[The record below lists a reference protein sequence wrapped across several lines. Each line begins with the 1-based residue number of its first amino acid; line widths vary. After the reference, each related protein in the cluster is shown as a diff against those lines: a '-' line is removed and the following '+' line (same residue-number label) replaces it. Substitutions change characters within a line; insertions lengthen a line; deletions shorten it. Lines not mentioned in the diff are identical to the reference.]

1 MSTER
6 LYIDYLKDIVDALV
20 KIKEFSNNLTYKQ
33 FCADNKT
40 IFAVVRALEIVG
52 EATKQLPE
60 SLRDEYQAVPWRDIA
75 GMRDKLAHH
84 YFGVDLLVVWKT
96 VTEDVPALTL
106 MIRLILENEEFG
118 QTHK

>member
-40 IFAVVRALEIVG
+40 IFAVV
-52 EATKQLPE
+52 
-60 SLRDEYQAVPWRDIA
+60 
-75 GMRDKLAHH
+75 
-84 YFGVDLLVVWKT
+84 
-96 VTEDVPALTL
+96 
-106 MIRLILENEEFG
+106 
-118 QTHK
+118 